1 MTRLRFCI
9 TSIRAPT
16 SPPAATPPAPPSGAS
31 GVCGMEGRSV
41 RAEPARTRIPNQ
53 PHCNAR
59 CRGIAAPVP
68 LGPHLPLRAPRGVTA
83 SPPPLPTAGHRSP
96 SPPCSASR
104 PAGSDPGAPPAPEGR
119 PPPRGSRW
127 GGAEVG
133 EEGAEPQRRRHTEGR
148 SLAEGAEPR
157 VELRKPG
164 RVPHV
169 EGEEDPQ
176 TVGGEAAAH
185 REPVGVR
192 KEEGEEVG
200 WPLCLVG
207 LQGEALIALLTV
219 LRVCR
224 NRCPHGA
231 SRGGSAWLTLAP
243 HLLLDGL
250 QPPLPLD
257 EVVDEA
263 RGLSVCQLRLTD
275 AGACE
280 QSPQVGVQRC
290 CLHPRSPL
298 GPLCSTR
305 GVPHN
310 PPMPPQPIH
319 TSKPLAGSQPMWP
332 TCLGD
337 NRGGSGSA
345 SHLPPSPTFPPSTCP
360 HFTPSAPPLLT

>member
-1 MTRLRFCI
+1 M
-9 TSIRAPT
+9 
-16 SPPAATPPAPPSGAS
+16 
-31 GVCGMEGRSV
+31 
-41 RAEPARTRIPNQ
+41 
-53 PHCNAR
+53 
-59 CRGIAAPVP
+59 
-68 LGPHLPLRAPRGVTA
+68 
-83 SPPPLPTAGHRSP
+83 
-96 SPPCSASR
+96 
-104 PAGSDPGAPPAPEGR
+104 
-119 PPPRGSRW
+119 
-127 GGAEVG
+127 G

-310 PPMPPQPIH
+310 PPHAPPAHTYIKAIGGIPADVANMPGRQQRGLRKCL
-319 TSKPLAGSQPMWP
+319 TS
-332 TCLGD
+332 
-337 NRGGSGSA
+337 
-345 SHLPPSPTFPPSTCP
+345 LPPSPTFPPSTCP